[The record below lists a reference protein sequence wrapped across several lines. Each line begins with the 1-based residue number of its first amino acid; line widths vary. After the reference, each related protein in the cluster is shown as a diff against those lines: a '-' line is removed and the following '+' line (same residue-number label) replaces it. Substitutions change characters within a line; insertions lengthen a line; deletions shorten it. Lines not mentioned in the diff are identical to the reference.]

1 MVISYSLCLEHS
13 IDFYRV
19 LIKLWGR
26 MWGRMSKKLSAQLLN
41 SNMKAG
47 RYYDDSGTG
56 LHIYVRKSG
65 SKSWSQKIRFGGKQ
79 LELGLGS
86 YPMVSLA
93 EARRIAAENKAI
105 AAKGV
110 NPKTE
115 RLKPKVIP
123 SFLEVM
129 ELALPSILDELKN
142 PKHRAQWRTT
152 LETYA
157 LPSIGS
163 VPVNEITVNEIH
175 ALLQPIWKDKT
186 ETASR
191 LRGRIEKVLD
201 YAIVKGMMPPPN
213 PAAWQGNLSALLP
226 QKAKVKTKR
235 NHPALQLKD
244 AQRWW
249 TELKQRDGTGA
260 KALMLLAMTA
270 SRSGNI
276 RGMCWEE
283 VHLFDYAEAQTRG
296 YLGIWSRSAE
306 RMKAKR
312 KHRVPITSA
321 MHELICK
328 TDHQTGLV
336 FKSAKLTALSD
347 MTLSALMKRMHYS
360 DAQGFVDQHS
370 GLPAVPHG
378 LRSTFRDWVAETG
391 RSREAAELQLAHKF
405 GSEVEHAYY
414 RTDLL
419 DERARLLKKWVAF
432 LEGKDE

>member
-1 MVISYSLCLEHS
+1 
-13 IDFYRV
+13 
-19 LIKLWGR
+19 
-26 MWGRMSKKLSAQLLN
+26 MSKKLSVQLLN

-93 EARRIAAENKAI
+93 EARRRAAENKAI

-129 ELALPSILDELKN
+129 ELALPPILDELKN

-201 YAIVKGMMPPPN
+201 YAIVKGMMSPPN

-226 QKAKVKTKR
+226 QKAKFKTKR

-244 AQRWW
+244 VQRWW
-249 TELKQRDGTGA
+249 TELKQRDGSGA
-260 KALMLLAMTA
+260 KALMLLTMTA
-270 SRSGNI
+270 ARSGEI
-276 RGMCWEE
+276 RGMLWEE
-283 VHLFDYAEAQTRG
+283 VHIFDEAEAKRRG
-296 YLGIWSRSAE
+296 YLGIWTRPAE

-312 KHRVPITSA
+312 EHRVPITHSMYDLIRSA
-321 MHELICK
+321 NDK
-328 TDHQTGLV
+328 TGLV
-336 FKSAKLTALSD
+336 FKSRNQTTLSD
-347 MTLSALMKRMHYS
+347 MTLSALMKRMHAS
-360 DAQGFVDQHS
+360 DEQGYVDRS
-370 GLPAVPHG
+370 SSLPAVPHG

-391 RSREAAELQLAHKF
+391 QSREGAELQLAHKF
-405 GSEVEHAYY
+405 GSAVEHAYY

-419 DERARLLKKWVAF
+419 DERARLLKKWAAF

>member
-1 MVISYSLCLEHS
+1 M
-13 IDFYRV
+13 
-19 LIKLWGR
+19 
-26 MWGRMSKKLSAQLLN
+26 QLLN

-93 EARRIAAENKAI
+93 EARRRAAENKAI

-129 ELALPSILDELKN
+129 ELALPPILDELKN

-201 YAIVKGMMPPPN
+201 YAIVKGMMSPPN

-226 QKAKVKTKR
+226 QKAKFKTKR

-244 AQRWW
+244 VQRWW
-249 TELKQRDGTGA
+249 TELKQRDGSGA
-260 KALMLLAMTA
+260 KALMLLTMTA
-270 SRSGNI
+270 ARSGEI
-276 RGMCWEE
+276 RGMLWEE
-283 VHLFDYAEAQTRG
+283 VHIFDEAEAKRRG
-296 YLGIWSRSAE
+296 YLGIWTRPAE

-312 KHRVPITSA
+312 EHRVPITHSMYDLIRSA
-321 MHELICK
+321 NDK
-328 TDHQTGLV
+328 TGLV
-336 FKSAKLTALSD
+336 FKSRNQTTLSD
-347 MTLSALMKRMHYS
+347 MTLSALMKRMHAS
-360 DAQGFVDQHS
+360 DEQGYVDRS
-370 GLPAVPHG
+370 SSLPAVPHG

-391 RSREAAELQLAHKF
+391 QSREGAELQLAHKF
-405 GSEVEHAYY
+405 GSAVEHAYY

-419 DERARLLKKWVAF
+419 DERARLLKKWAAF